1 MSVSGGRWCEMD
13 SLMSCWCCPSMQW
26 LPMTPATRH
35 WSEYV
40 RMWQTPGFLHVCC
53 TTMKW
58 NKVSFCKKIF
68 KYQVMYSVSEK
79 MSSFIYSKF
88 EQKYFMILRRGSC
101 SLLVVFSR
109 PSRCPWP
116 SSSCSPAPSPPA
128 QTPRGPHSSPYWS
141 RRWCQRWWWSGRDQL
156 QYQHQTNS
164 GKTLLFSACPP
175 QCAVL
180 LLKLKNNLFLYSI
193 LLLTICETLWTIFLI
208 HIFWKSF
215 SMEPQ
220 K

>member
-1 MSVSGGRWCEMD
+1 
-13 SLMSCWCCPSMQW
+13 
-26 LPMTPATRH
+26 
-35 WSEYV
+35 
-40 RMWQTPGFLHVCC
+40 
-53 TTMKW
+53 
-58 NKVSFCKKIF
+58 
-68 KYQVMYSVSEK
+68 MYCVSEK
-79 MSSFIYSKF
+79 MSSFIYLKI
-88 EQKYFMILRRGSC
+88 EQQYSMILRRGSC
-101 SLLVVFSR
+101 SLLVVSSHPDPTHPLR
-109 PSRCPWP
+109 YPWP
-116 SSSCSPAPSPPA
+116 SSSCSPAPTPPA
-128 QTPRGPHSSPYWS
+128 QTPPGPHSSPCWS

-193 LLLTICETLWTIFLI
+193 LLLIICETFWTIFLI